1 MTGALYP
8 LLKASRVSVVDA
20 LKQRGM
26 VLEFVLSRRLYAL
39 LILGFLA
46 LTPAGFVAVGALFEV
61 AWRPAFSLV
70 FSAVFLIA
78 LLLVIVFL
86 TPSSLTAL
94 VRLGTWP
101 ICRLFRFE
109 GFLIQRALSRST
121 DRIAASLIT
130 LAVVFAAVV
139 GLKHMTMSLKVQSQE
154 WVEEALTDRIFVGSR
169 LLTPEEYGAFGT
181 VNGVREVVPMS
192 HNTSIPF
199 LIRGIPADALRY
211 GPLSGSPELMRKFRR
226 PRTLMMSSQLSFT
239 LGLASGDSVSLPSA
253 QGNQNY
259 EIMMVTDDYGYFLDD
274 RSYAVMSLENMM
286 TFTRIDTSSARQ
298 FTLVLDPGSNQA
310 RIKND
315 LYATAG
321 QYGLY
326 ITTGDEKS
334 RFTLRGIDQD
344 FVIFELILAITALLA
359 GIGVT
364 NALLIGAL
372 ERKREFGLLQALG
385 VTPEQLRSMMIME
398 GTVIGIV
405 GGVLGALLG
414 IPMSLL
420 IIDGLVL
427 LSSLNLTFVT
437 SPLWIG
443 ISIVASISIA
453 TISAVYP
460 ALRSVRMSIAESIQ
474 YE

>member
-1 MTGALYP
+1 
-8 LLKASRVSVVDA
+8 
-20 LKQRGM
+20 
-26 VLEFVLSRRLYAL
+26 
-39 LILGFLA
+39 
-46 LTPAGFVAVGALFEV
+46 
-61 AWRPAFSLV
+61 
-70 FSAVFLIA
+70 
-78 LLLVIVFL
+78 
-86 TPSSLTAL
+86 
-94 VRLGTWP
+94 
-101 ICRLFRFE
+101 
-109 GFLIQRALSRST
+109 
-121 DRIAASLIT
+121 
-130 LAVVFAAVV
+130 
-139 GLKHMTMSLKVQSQE
+139 MSLKVQSQE

-286 TFTRIDTSSARQ
+286 TFARIDTSSARQ